1 MIDERNQWRSVRLRS
16 PYCVPLKG
24 LQMKL
29 VLVLMLCALAAA
41 APKSHKPVPATQVA
55 DTLES
60 RNLLVNAL
68 VRQLIAYVRYVIN
81 NGSSIFNIPPLDPL
95 DLENYHLDVPAGLV
109 NLDLELSKILVTGLG
124 RFVVHKSNLNLST
137 LTFDLDISVP
147 VIEATAE
154 EYDLL
159 GDLFTAIPL
168 YGKGKALFQVENFR
182 FQAKLYLKQSD
193 DEKSV
198 LIDRIENPSFQVPNF
213 KSVLTGVIGGG
224 EIDGIVNSVIEE
236 VVIDY
241 VNRFQGAIGKT
252 AASLVISGLNPLLEQ
267 LDTWRYIAVL
277 IPRSQ

>member
-1 MIDERNQWRSVRLRS
+1 
-16 PYCVPLKG
+16 
-24 LQMKL
+24 MKL

-41 APKSHKPVPATQVA
+41 APKSNKPVPAAQVA

-68 VRQLIAYVRYVIN
+68 VRQLIAYVRFVVN
-81 NGSSIFNIPPLDPL
+81 HGSSIFNIPPLDPL
-95 DLENYHLDVPAGLV
+95 NLEDYHLNVPAGLV
-109 NLDLELSKILVTGLG
+109 NLDLKLSNILATGLG
-124 RFVVHKSNLNLST
+124 KFVVHKSNLDLST

-147 VIEATAE
+147 VLDATAE

-182 FQAKLYLKQSD
+182 FQAKLYLRQSD

-198 LIDRIENPSFQVPNF
+198 LIDRIENVSFQVPSF
-213 KSVLTGVIGGG
+213 KSELTGVIGGG
-224 EIDGIVNSVIEE
+224 DIDGIVNSVIEE
-236 VVIDY
+236 VVVDY

-252 AASLVISGLNPLLEQ
+252 AASLAISGLNPLLEQ

-277 IPRSQ
+277 IPRRQ